1 MAGYNY
7 NLRSVTQTGRPSL
20 SSEFLVP
27 ARVVD
32 VILDSSHPEFE
43 KYGKW
48 ASIGL
53 IKYRVLVKQQNV
65 QRTETL
71 PIAYPLQSHIK
82 HIPLKNEIVLIFS
95 SPSEELIGSATNNKN
110 YYLDIVNLWNH
121 PHHNAHPG
129 RSEEAEL
136 GDDFE
141 ELADINPMRP
151 YEGDIILEGRQG
163 QSLRFTSA
171 VKGKTPWT
179 STNNNTPLIILSNG
193 QIKTDNGFEFITED
207 INKDLSSI
215 YLTSDQKID
224 LTLANISSTYKPSA
238 DYQQSQLILTS
249 GRLVF
254 NSREEDIIFSAKS
267 NLVAKSTNLYLQ
279 STDLLDL
286 ESNRIEIGHGA
297 NEPAVLGN
305 AMLSRLTAVMTQ
317 LVALS
322 TGLASIGIPQVTAPA
337 SELLREATTFINN
350 VPRMKSGKVY
360 IKR

>member
-7 NLRSVTQTGRPSL
+7 NLRSVAQTGRPSL
-20 SSEFLVP
+20 GSEFLVP

-32 VILDSSHPEFE
+32 VILDNSHPEFE

-53 IKYRVLVKQQNV
+53 VKYRILTKQQNT

-71 PIAYPLQSHIK
+71 PVAYPLQSHIK

-95 SPSEELIGSATNNKN
+95 SPSEELEGSATNNKN

-129 RSEEAEL
+129 RSEEPEL
-136 GDDFE
+136 GDDFK

-151 YEGDIILEGRQG
+151 FEGDIILEGRHG
-163 QSLRFTSA
+163 QSLRFTSG

-179 STNNNTPLIILSNG
+179 GINRGTPLIILSNG

-215 YLTSDQKID
+215 YLTSDQEVN
-224 LTLANISSTYKPSA
+224 LSLANLPTIYKTTSE
-238 DYQQSQLILTS
+238 YTQSQIILTS

-254 NSREEDIIFSAKS
+254 NSREEDVIISAKS
-267 NLVAKSTNLYLQ
+267 NLVAKSAEMYLQ
-279 STDLLDL
+279 STDKLDL
-286 ESNRIEIGHGA
+286 ESKRIDLGHGA
-297 NEPAVLGN
+297 EEPAMLGSTTLN
-305 AMLSRLTAVMTQ
+305 RLAAVMTQ

-322 TGLASIGIPQVTAPA
+322 TGLSSIGIPQVTTPA
-337 SELLREATTFINN
+337 SELIREATNFINS
-350 VPRMKSGKVY
+350 VPRMKSSKVY